1 MTQFSIVI
9 PVYNAEKSI
18 RSCLDSILVQT
29 FSDFEIVVI
38 NDGSKDSSTLSILR
52 EYLKNTRKLRVY
64 SFENSGVSITR
75 QRGINLSN
83 GEYIILVDSDD
94 TINPNLLE
102 NLYSSI
108 QRYNNP
114 DIIRYQA
121 KLLNDSDYKDHNRY
135 NFFDDNKVVLSGLDA
150 LKEWSIP
157 GKKYA
162 VYWLFAFK
170 RTVFSNV
177 LFFPDLKCH
186 EDIALIPLLVAASK
200 SVVTLSYI
208 GYNYTCNSQGSITNT
223 KSKEAERS
231 RAKDFVKAYKY
242 ATQNFA
248 RLFTVSPLDYEFFV
262 SDFDRRLLDKYNS
275 LSKDLQEELAELFG
289 IE

>member
-1 MTQFSIVI
+1 MMFSFVV
-9 PVYNAEKSI
+9 PAYNAERSI

-38 NDGSKDSSTLSILR
+38 NDGSTDSTLEILK
-52 EYLKNTRKLRVY
+52 EYLKKEKKLHVY
-64 SFENSGVSITR
+64 SFKNSGVSITR

-94 TINPNLLE
+94 TVNPNLLE
-102 NLYSSI
+102 KLYTVI
-108 QRYNNP
+108 CEHNNP

-121 KLLNDSDYKDHNRY
+121 KLLNDCDYKDHDRY
-135 NFFDDNKVVLSGLDA
+135 NFFDDSKAVLSGLDA

-162 VYWLFAFK
+162 VYWLFAFR

-200 SVVTLSYI
+200 SIVTLSYI
-208 GYNYTCNSQGSITNT
+208 GYNYTCNNPGSITNT
-223 KSKEAERS
+223 KNKEACKGLCKS
-231 RAKDFVKAYKY
+231 
-242 ATQNFA
+242 
-248 RLFTVSPLDYEFFV
+248 
-262 SDFDRRLLDKYNS
+262 
-275 LSKDLQEELAELFG
+275 
-289 IE
+289 I

>member
-1 MTQFSIVI
+1 MMFSFVV
-9 PVYNAEKSI
+9 PAYNAERSI

-38 NDGSKDSSTLSILR
+38 NDGSTDSTLSILR
-52 EYLKNTRKLRVY
+52 KYLRKTKKLRVY

-94 TINPNLLE
+94 TVNPNLLE

-135 NFFDDNKVVLSGLDA
+135 NFLMITKLYFPGLTN
-150 LKEWSIP
+150 LRN
-157 GKKYA
+157 G
-162 VYWLFAFK
+162 LFLAKICCLLAFC
-170 RTVFSNV
+170 
-177 LFFPDLKCH
+177 L
-186 EDIALIPLLVAASK
+186 
-200 SVVTLSYI
+200 
-208 GYNYTCNSQGSITNT
+208 
-223 KSKEAERS
+223 
-231 RAKDFVKAYKY
+231 
-242 ATQNFA
+242 
-248 RLFTVSPLDYEFFV
+248 
-262 SDFDRRLLDKYNS
+262 
-275 LSKDLQEELAELFG
+275 
-289 IE
+289 

>member
-1 MTQFSIVI
+1 MTKFSIVI
-9 PVYNAEKSI
+9 PAYNAEKSI
-18 RSCLDSILVQT
+18 RKCLDSILAQT

-38 NDGSKDSSTLSILR
+38 NDGSKDSTLAILR
-52 EYLKNTRKLRVY
+52 EYLKKTRKLRVY

-94 TINPNLLE
+94 TINPDLLE
-102 NLYSSI
+102 KLYI
-108 QRYNNP
+108 AICEHNNP

-121 KLLNDSDYKDHNRY
+121 KLLNDCNFKDHDRY
-135 NFFDDNKVVLSGLDA
+135 NFFDDSKAVLSGLDA

-170 RTVFSNV
+170 RSTFSNV
-177 LFFPDLKCH
+177 LFFPNLKCH
-186 EDIALIPLLVAASK
+186 EDLALIPLLVAASNI
-200 SVVTLSYI
+200 VVTLSYI
-208 GYNYTCNSQGSITNT
+208 GYNYTCNNPGSITNT

-262 SDFDRRLLDKYNS
+262 SDFNRRLLDKYNS
-275 LSKDLQEELAELFG
+275 LSEELKEELAELFG

>member
-1 MTQFSIVI
+1 MTKFSIVI
-9 PVYNAEKSI
+9 PAYNAEKSI
-18 RSCLDSILVQT
+18 RKCLDSILAQT
-29 FSDFEIVVI
+29 FSNFEIVVI
-38 NDGSKDSSTLSILR
+38 NDGSKDSTLAILR
-52 EYLKNTRKLRVY
+52 EYLKKTRKLRVY

-94 TINPNLLE
+94 TVNPDLLE
-102 NLYSSI
+102 KLYTAI
-108 QRYNNP
+108 CKHNNP

-121 KLLNDSDYKDHNRY
+121 KLLNDFDYKDHDRY
-135 NFFDDNKVVLSGLDA
+135 NFFDDSKAVLSGLDA

-170 RTVFSNV
+170 RSTFSNV
-177 LFFPDLKCH
+177 LFFPNLKCH
-186 EDIALIPLLVAASK
+186 EDLALIPLLVAASNI
-200 SVVTLSYI
+200 VVTLSYI
-208 GYNYTCNSQGSITNT
+208 GYNYTCDNPGSITNT

-275 LSKDLQEELAELFG
+275 LSEELKEELAELFG

>member
-1 MTQFSIVI
+1 MTKFSIVI
-9 PVYNAEKSI
+9 PAYNAEKSI
-18 RSCLDSILVQT
+18 RKCLDSILAQT
-29 FSDFEIVVI
+29 FSNFEIVVI
-38 NDGSKDSSTLSILR
+38 NDGSKDSTLAILR
-52 EYLKNTRKLRVY
+52 EYLKKTRKLRVY

-94 TINPNLLE
+94 TVNPDLLE
-102 NLYSSI
+102 KLYTAI
-108 QRYNNP
+108 CKHNNP

-121 KLLNDSDYKDHNRY
+121 KLLNDFDYKDHDRY
-135 NFFDDNKVVLSGLDA
+135 NFFDDSKAVLSGLDA

-170 RTVFSNV
+170 RSTFSNV
-177 LFFPDLKCH
+177 LFFPNLKCH
-186 EDIALIPLLVAASK
+186 EDLALIPLLVAASNI
-200 SVVTLSYI
+200 VVTLSYI
-208 GYNYTCNSQGSITNT
+208 GYNYTCNNPGSITNT

-275 LSKDLQEELAELFG
+275 LSEELKEELAELFG

>member
-1 MTQFSIVI
+1 MTKFSIVI
-9 PVYNAEKSI
+9 PAYNAEKSI
-18 RSCLDSILVQT
+18 RKCLDSILAQT

-38 NDGSKDSSTLSILR
+38 NDGSKDSTLAILR
-52 EYLKNTRKLRVY
+52 EYLKKTRKLRVY

-94 TINPNLLE
+94 TVNPDLLE
-102 NLYSSI
+102 KLYTAI
-108 QRYNNP
+108 YEHNNP

-121 KLLNDSDYKDHNRY
+121 KLLNDCDYKDHDRY
-135 NFFDDNKVVLSGLDA
+135 NFFDDSKAVLSGLDA

-170 RTVFSNV
+170 RSTFSNV
-177 LFFPDLKCH
+177 LFFPNLKCH
-186 EDIALIPLLVAASK
+186 EDLALIPLLVAASNI
-200 SVVTLSYI
+200 VVTLSYI
-208 GYNYTCNSQGSITNT
+208 GYNYTCNNPGSITNT

-248 RLFTVSPLDYEFFV
+248 RLFIVSPLDYEFFV

-275 LSKDLQEELAELFG
+275 LSEELKEELAELFG

>member
-1 MTQFSIVI
+1 M
-9 PVYNAEKSI
+9 
-18 RSCLDSILVQT
+18 
-29 FSDFEIVVI
+29 
-38 NDGSKDSSTLSILR
+38 
-52 EYLKNTRKLRVY
+52 Y

-200 SVVTLSYI
+200 SVVTLNYI
-208 GYNYTCNSQGSITNT
+208 GYNYTCNNPGSITNT
-223 KSKEAERS
+223 KNKEAERS
-231 RAKDFVKAYKY
+231 RAKDFVKAYNY
-242 ATQNFA
+242 ATRNFA
-248 RLFTVSPLDYEFFV
+248 RLCNVSTLDYDFFV
-262 SDFDRRLLDKYNS
+262 SDFDRRLIDKYNS
-275 LSKDLQEELAELFG
+275 LSEELKEELAELFG
-289 IE
+289 I

>member
-177 LFFPDLKCH
+177 LFFPDLRCH

-208 GYNYTCNSQGSITNT
+208 AYNYTCNSQGSITNT

-262 SDFDRRLLDKYNS
+262 SDFDRRLIDKYNS
-275 LSKDLQEELAELFG
+275 LSEELKKELAELF
-289 IE
+289 I

>member
-1 MTQFSIVI
+1 MTKFSIVI
-9 PVYNAEKSI
+9 PAYNAEKSI
-18 RSCLDSILVQT
+18 QKCLDSILVQT

-38 NDGSKDSSTLSILR
+38 NDGSKDSTLAILR
-52 EYLKNTRKLRVY
+52 EYLKKTRKLRVY

-94 TINPNLLE
+94 TVNPDLLE
-102 NLYSSI
+102 KLYTAI
-108 QRYNNP
+108 CEHNNP

-121 KLLNDSDYKDHNRY
+121 KLLNDCDYKDHDRY
-135 NFFDDNKVVLSGLDA
+135 NFFDDSKAVLSGLDA

-170 RTVFSNV
+170 RSTFSNV
-177 LFFPDLKCH
+177 LFFPNLKCH
-186 EDIALIPLLVAASK
+186 EDLALIPLLVAASNI
-200 SVVTLSYI
+200 VVTLSYI
-208 GYNYTCNSQGSITNT
+208 GYNYTCNNPGSITNT

-275 LSKDLQEELAELFG
+275 LSEELKEELAELFG

>member
-1 MTQFSIVI
+1 MMFSFVV
-9 PVYNAEKSI
+9 PAYNAERSI

-38 NDGSKDSSTLSILR
+38 NDGSTDSTLSILR
-52 EYLKNTRKLRVY
+52 KYLRKTKKLRVY

-94 TINPNLLE
+94 TVNPNLLE
-102 NLYSSI
+102 KLYTVI
-108 QRYNNP
+108 CEHNNP

-162 VYWLFAFK
+162 VYWLFAFR

-231 RAKDFVKAYKY
+231 RAKDFVKAYNY

-248 RLFTVSPLDYEFFV
+248 RLFTVSPLDYEF
-262 SDFDRRLLDKYNS
+262 
-275 LSKDLQEELAELFG
+275 
-289 IE
+289 

>member
-1 MTQFSIVI
+1 MMFSFVV
-9 PVYNAEKSI
+9 PAYNAERSI

-38 NDGSKDSSTLSILR
+38 NDGSTDSTLSILR
-52 EYLKNTRKLRVY
+52 KYLRKTKKLRVY

-94 TINPNLLE
+94 TVNPNLLE

-208 GYNYTCNSQGSITNT
+208 GYNYTCNNPGSITNT
-223 KSKEAERS
+223 KNKEAERS
-231 RAKDFVKAYKY
+231 RAKDFVKAYNY

>member
-1 MTQFSIVI
+1 MMFSFVV
-9 PVYNAEKSI
+9 PAYNAERSI

-38 NDGSKDSSTLSILR
+38 NDGSTDSTLSILR
-52 EYLKNTRKLRVY
+52 KYLRKTKKLRVY

-94 TINPNLLE
+94 TVNPNLLE

-157 GKKYA
+157 GKNM
-162 VYWLFAFK
+162 LFIGFLPLSAPYFPMY
-170 RTVFSNV
+170 
-177 LFFPDLKCH
+177 FFPRF
-186 EDIALIPLLVAASK
+186 EVP
-200 SVVTLSYI
+200 
-208 GYNYTCNSQGSITNT
+208 
-223 KSKEAERS
+223 
-231 RAKDFVKAYKY
+231 
-242 ATQNFA
+242 
-248 RLFTVSPLDYEFFV
+248 
-262 SDFDRRLLDKYNS
+262 
-275 LSKDLQEELAELFG
+275 
-289 IE
+289 